1 MGQSFS
7 KMVILL
13 TIMITFNG
21 NLEVS
26 TVVITSFLRNCLLW
40 FVRKNVPKPIEVRIA
55 NVQATFKVMEPLL

>member
-1 MGQSFS
+1 M
-7 KMVILL
+7 L
-13 TIMITFNG
+13 TFNG
-21 NLEVS
+21 NVEVS